1 MVAILAMASTAVA
14 DGPQA
19 ADLVGSLFGYEI
31 AEATATRDEQDNLT
45 LARQM
50 LQVARSGEDDPE
62 LLGAICQ
69 AIHDLVVEVDG
80 AEDLV
85 IQAMDLA
92 AGGRPAGAV
101 GARKQVVAMWQR
113 QLAGTSGAARQQAVG
128 RLLEAMLILADA
140 QAAAERWFDA
150 STTLNQATALAERY
164 AEPWKP
170 RVAEAG
176 RQLKVRKEAA
186 EEIRELQAGLK
197 ADPNDRKARA
207 RLIHLYLVVLDD
219 PAAAAAPAETTSD
232 EVLRTYIPLAAKGP
246 GDVAAAAAVELGRW
260 YQSLAAGSEGPA
272 KAAMLRCAA
281 GYFRRV
287 VAGEGEGDIRRQAA
301 EQLSRVNAA
310 LAEMTGLTISA
321 DRGVALAGGVD
332 LRIDAVEGSWKI
344 IRSSLDVQ
352 QAERSRLDFPIVI
365 DGSYYL
371 GLKAMRRSG
380 TGELYILLPVAD
392 RHVMLVIDAEGAS
405 GLMQIGG
412 RGLEEGNATVVHG
425 RRLTNGKGVRL
436 DVEVGRDGDKVII
449 RARMDNR
456 SLFEWKGSLD
466 DLSMPKDQ
474 LPGRRGQIAI
484 GAIRG
489 GAAFTDIRLQMTDGV
504 ARRARSHPDGG
515 D

>member
-1 MVAILAMASTAVA
+1 MLAMASTAVA

-19 ADLVGSLFGYEI
+19 ADLVGALFGHEI
-31 AEATATRDEQDNLT
+31 AEATATRGEQDNLT

-50 LQVARSGEDDPE
+50 LQVARSAQDDPE

-69 AIHDLVVEVDG
+69 AIHDLVVEIDG

-92 AGGRPAGAV
+92 AGGQPAGAV

-113 QLAGTSGAARQQAVG
+113 QLPGTSGAARQQVVG

-150 STTLNQATALAERY
+150 SMTVNQATALTERY
-164 AEPWKP
+164 AERWKP

-176 RQLKVRKEAA
+176 RQLEVREEAA

-219 PAAAAAPAETTSD
+219 PAAAAAPAAATSD
-232 EVLRTYIPLAAKGP
+232 EVLRTYVPLAAKGP

-272 KAAMLRCAA
+272 EAAMLRRAA

-287 VAGEGEGDIRRQAA
+287 IAGEGEGEIRRQAA

-321 DRGVALAGGVD
+321 DRSVALVGAVD
-332 LRIDAVEGSWKI
+332 LRIDAVEGSWRL
-344 IRSSLDVQ
+344 IRSSLDAQ
-352 QAERSRLDFPIVI
+352 QGERSRLDFPIVI
-365 DGSYYL
+365 DGSYHL
-371 GLKAMRRSG
+371 GLKVMRRSG
-380 TGELYILLPVAD
+380 TGELVIVLPVAD
-392 RHVMLVIDAEGAS
+392 RHVMLVIDASGAS
-405 GLMQIGG
+405 GLTQIGG
-412 RGLEEGNATVVHG
+412 RGLKRGNATLVHG

-436 DVEVGRDGDKVII
+436 DVVVERDRDEVTIDVN
-449 RARMDNR
+449 MDNR
-456 SLFEWKGSLD
+456 SLVEWAGSLD

-474 LPGRRGQIAI
+474 PPGRRGQIAI
-484 GAIRG
+484 GVIRG

-504 ARRARSHPDGG
+504 ARRTGPRLGG
-515 D
+515 GG